1 MWSNERKSLIH
12 GNEFSM
18 YVRGQFT
25 TPALGTRPKD
35 PNTLIEY
42 LDQPADKVTV
52 EASLIEND
60 KDSEIYNGKTPIT
73 VFPYAKFFKAGDQYF
88 DFFDVEVQ
96 RLNHALNRYMTHD
109 GHIMTNYLVS
119 HSISVIIDNNGEII
133 PYYINPTNPAD
144 RSNQV
149 EGEWVTLPFIW
160 GYQWQGAAKEVVGQ
174 LQRVDAVKVAKK
186 KAKAAATKESSE
198 ETDETGKDIIPKR
211 RGRPKK
217 TEATN
222 VNDTQTSID
231 NLYEDFILGTGKAYA
246 CAKMTQ
252 YKKKIDS
259 GWMFSDRTPLIV
271 PDKYVSETGELMD
284 SYRIDPKTGERRL
297 QMYARSLRCETM
309 QGPRTA
315 IAVSEMVP
323 PGTEFYFKVTLLDPN
338 DKAAL
343 FEVLDMK
350 GDIGMLQWRS
360 GGKGRLRWT
369 PADKNSNPIDIDVT
383 KFV

>member
-1 MWSNERKSLIH
+1 MWNNERKNLIH

-18 YVRGQFT
+18 YVRGQFI

-42 LDQPADKVTV
+42 LDQPVEKVLT
-52 EASLIEND
+52 EAALIENA
-60 KDSEIYNGKTPIT
+60 KDGEIYNGKTPIT
-73 VFPYAKFFKAGDQYF
+73 VFPYGKFFKAEDEYF

-96 RLNHALNRYMTHD
+96 KLNRTLDTYTTHD
-109 GHIMTNYLVS
+109 GHIMNSYLVS
-119 HSISVIIDNNGEII
+119 HHISVDIKENGDIV
-133 PYYINPTNPAD
+133 PYYIDFDYPTNK
-144 RSNQV
+144 SNLV

-160 GYQWQGAAKEVVGQ
+160 GYQWQGAAKEVIGQ
-174 LQRVDAVKVAKK
+174 LQRVDAVKIAKK
-186 KAKAAATKESSE
+186 KAKASTKDEADAADSTPEAEVK
-198 ETDETGKDIIPKR
+198 PKK

-217 TEATN
+217 TLDDGI
-222 VNDTQTSID
+222 NDSVD
-231 NLYEDFILGTGKAYA
+231 DLDSVYEDFILGTGKSYA

-252 YKKKIDS
+252 YKKKVDS
-259 GWMFSDRTPLIV
+259 SWMFSDRIPLIV
-271 PDKYVSETGELMD
+271 PERYVTENGEIAD
-284 SYRIDPKTGERRL
+284 SYRIDPTTGERRL
-297 QMYARSLRCETM
+297 QLYARSLRCETM

-315 IAVSEMVP
+315 IAVSEMAP

-350 GDIGMLQWRS
+350 LDIGMLQWRS

-369 PADKNSNPIDIDVT
+369 PADKHGKPINVDVT
-383 KFV
+383 KYI